1 MRGIEKDDDLMHN
14 AKYVISVARKL
25 GATVFITWED
35 IVHVNKNMLLTFV
48 CELMAIDKGLK
59 MTGKLKPSDMMKHH

>member
-1 MRGIEKDDDLMHN
+1 MRGIESEEDLMHN
-14 AKYVISVARKL
+14 AKYVVSVARKL

-35 IVHVNKNMLLTFV
+35 IVKVNKNMLLTFV

-59 MTGKLKPSDMMKHH
+59 MTGSLSEKEMRK

>member
-1 MRGIEKDDDLMHN
+1 MYN

-35 IVHVNKNMLLTFV
+35 IVTVNKNMLVTFA
-48 CELMAIDKGLK
+48 CELMAISEGYKSVSKLTNE
-59 MTGKLKPSDMMKHH
+59 MTRRMRHGRKSTLS